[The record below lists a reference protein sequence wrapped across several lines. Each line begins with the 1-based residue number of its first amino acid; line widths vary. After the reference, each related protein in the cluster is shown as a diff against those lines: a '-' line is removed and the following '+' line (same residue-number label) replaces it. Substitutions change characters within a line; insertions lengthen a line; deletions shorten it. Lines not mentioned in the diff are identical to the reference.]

1 MKTLPILFIAALIG
15 ALLAVLGT
23 TAVVQKVNPT
33 AAQVAKRQ
41 ASETGYNPA
50 QPPPFYGSR

>member
-1 MKTLPILFIAALIG
+1 MKTLPILFIAALVG
-15 ALLAVLGT
+15 ALVAVAGT

-33 AAQVAKRQ
+33 AQQVAKQQ
-41 ASETGYNPA
+41 ASETWYNPD